1 MKVWAVIVAIED
13 YPNVIGGVAQKLP
26 GTNDA
31 AADVSGL
38 GDESKKCAACEY
50 YFVRGARMCLAH

>member
-26 GTNDA
+26 GPMMLPRCFGT
-31 AADVSGL
+31 G
-38 GDESKKCAACEY
+38 
-50 YFVRGARMCLAH
+50 